1 MASDGASAV
10 QAATTLRPDLVIM
23 DIMLPVMDGL
33 EATKRIVAERPV
45 PVLILTARDD
55 EADKVIGLG
64 AGADDYMT
72 KPFSMR
78 ELIARCKA
86 LLRRVDRAKVIA
98 KNSENEKL
106 LDFGS
111 LVIDPAQ
118 RIVTVNGKQVHLT
131 LRNSICWPRWP
142 ASRSPCSLAR
152 NCSRKCGIGWMLPAL
167 APSIRTSRH
176 CAISSV
182 RRPFVPCMA
191 SVTRSNRQKSKTNA
205 LKFGGM
211 RTTDTKPGR
220 SVNPLETERPIGL
233 FSSLKIELSVLI
245 TISTAIA
252 FIMAWFLL
260 KVGLSVWIA
269 MPITLAVA
277 LGITYFF
284 SRGLTS
290 PLRQMRDAAEAMA
303 EGDYTVRVHVDSN
316 SRDEVGQ
323 LALTFNEMAEE
334 LQHADQMRRDM
345 VANVSHELRT
355 PVSALQAMVENMA
368 DGVID
373 PTPSNLESILNQTH
387 RLSDLIAFLLDLS
400 RMEAGA
406 ASLQIEM
413 FNFADFL
420 DETVEPL
427 EIADA
432 GHAHDIEMHVP
443 DDIEMAGDQDRL
455 RQLFTNIIANALKH
469 SADNTTVLIEAHENK
484 DFGTIVTNVV
494 NFGSQIRK
502 RRVPTFSAVSSK
514 EKQVR
519 APNRAE
525 PAWDCP
531 SHVGP
536 PSCTV
541 VR

>member
-1 MASDGASAV
+1 
-10 QAATTLRPDLVIM
+10 
-23 DIMLPVMDGL
+23 
-33 EATKRIVAERPV
+33 
-45 PVLILTARDD
+45 
-55 EADKVIGLG
+55 
-64 AGADDYMT
+64 
-72 KPFSMR
+72 
-78 ELIARCKA
+78 
-86 LLRRVDRAKVIA
+86 
-98 KNSENEKL
+98 
-106 LDFGS
+106 
-111 LVIDPAQ
+111 
-118 RIVTVNGKQVHLT
+118 
-131 LRNSICWPRWP
+131 
-142 ASRSPCSLAR
+142 
-152 NCSRKCGIGWMLPAL
+152 
-167 APSIRTSRH
+167 
-176 CAISSV
+176 
-182 RRPFVPCMA
+182 MA

-387 RLSDLIAFLLDLS
+387 RLSDLCLLYTS
-400 RMEAGA
+400 PSPR
-406 ASLQIEM
+406 
-413 FNFADFL
+413 
-420 DETVEPL
+420 
-427 EIADA
+427 
-432 GHAHDIEMHVP
+432 
-443 DDIEMAGDQDRL
+443 
-455 RQLFTNIIANALKH
+455 
-469 SADNTTVLIEAHENK
+469 
-484 DFGTIVTNVV
+484 
-494 NFGSQIRK
+494 
-502 RRVPTFSAVSSK
+502 
-514 EKQVR
+514 
-519 APNRAE
+519 
-525 PAWDCP
+525 DC
-531 SHVGP
+531 S
-536 PSCTV
+536 
-541 VR
+541 

>member
-1 MASDGASAV
+1 
-10 QAATTLRPDLVIM
+10 
-23 DIMLPVMDGL
+23 
-33 EATKRIVAERPV
+33 
-45 PVLILTARDD
+45 
-55 EADKVIGLG
+55 
-64 AGADDYMT
+64 
-72 KPFSMR
+72 
-78 ELIARCKA
+78 
-86 LLRRVDRAKVIA
+86 
-98 KNSENEKL
+98 
-106 LDFGS
+106 
-111 LVIDPAQ
+111 
-118 RIVTVNGKQVHLT
+118 
-131 LRNSICWPRWP
+131 
-142 ASRSPCSLAR
+142 
-152 NCSRKCGIGWMLPAL
+152 
-167 APSIRTSRH
+167 
-176 CAISSV
+176 
-182 RRPFVPCMA
+182 MA

-443 DDIEMAGDQDRL
+443 DDIEMAGE
-455 RQLFTNIIANALKH
+455 
-469 SADNTTVLIEAHENK
+469 S
-484 DFGTIVTNVV
+484 
-494 NFGSQIRK
+494 
-502 RRVPTFSAVSSK
+502 
-514 EKQVR
+514 
-519 APNRAE
+519 
-525 PAWDCP
+525 
-531 SHVGP
+531 GP
-536 PSCTV
+536 PAPTV
-541 VR
+541 HQYHRERAQAFRGQYHGAYRSTRKQGFRHHRHQCRQFRIADPQEARSDIFRRFVKGKTGPGTESGGTGLGLSIARLGRPVARWFGEGRR